1 MIDELYLEVNTVNLK
16 ESKRP
21 QKSDSALGLN
31 LTQTDSFRVVLTLLK
46 FREWTTLEKIGQN
59 SNNNADYSIV

>member
-1 MIDELYLEVNTVNLK
+1 MVNFSHVCMIDELYLEVNTVNLK

-46 FREWTTLEKIGQN
+46 FRE
-59 SNNNADYSIV
+59 

>member
-31 LTQTDSFRVVLTLLK
+31 LTQTDSFRVAWLYWSFESEQHWK
-46 FREWTTLEKIGQN
+46 KSDKIPTIMQT
-59 SNNNADYSIV
+59 IV